1 MSSVCQEL
9 ERQGRAVKEDEAV
22 AVLRGL
28 EEKVSNRLVPEVEAQ
43 DRGQLQ
49 LWKEVE
55 KALETMKEECYK
67 CRPSFHVQGVL
78 DDSMLILPQIVVRLY
93 SWNDWHRLTQAM
105 NGVVVDEA
113 VDLPPNKAL
122 PKGARLVEFDMWET
136 LPGQDPFR
144 MISTQEDGWHW
155 KYGWIKTDGKTEWKT
170 FSSRPSDLIKSNPAW
185 PVTVQFHPE
194 SFFSREMSIQEV
206 RSLISDLR
214 GRELKVPGGPAAHA
228 AATKLLQ
235 ETIWKWKGPANHCIE
250 RALTLLMKRV
260 QTVVVDELGQY
271 PAAKEALWNHLQE
284 VMRKARLDCVA
295 SLERKLSKEK
305 CIFTLNDHYMCDSFN
320 KAQTRIRRWLHL
332 SINWQALGSQES
344 DQLRALLS
352 KAGVKLPS
360 NVIQFS
366 EDSWCMSQHTGV

>member
-49 LWKEVE
+49 LWKDVE

-78 DDSMLILPQIVVRLY
+78 DDSMLIRRQIVVRLH
-93 SWNDWHRLTQAM
+93 SWNDWHHLTQAM
-105 NGVVVDEA
+105 NGVVVDEVVNFQNAA
-113 VDLPPNKAL
+113 V

-144 MISTQEDGWHW
+144 MISKQEDGWHW
-155 KYGWIKTDGKTEWKT
+155 KYGWIKTEGKTEWKT
-170 FSSRPSDLIKSNPAW
+170 FSSRPSELIKSNPVW

-228 AATKLLQ
+228 TATKLLQ
-235 ETIWKWKGPANHCIE
+235 EAIWKWKGPANHCIE

-260 QTVVVDELGQY
+260 QTVVMDELGQY

-295 SLERKLSKEK
+295 SLERKLSQEK

-344 DQLRALLS
+344 DELRALLS

-366 EDSWCMSQHTGV
+366 EDSWCMSQHTGI